1 MVFLHVERSRLWL
14 FALLFFFRLEL
25 FEAKASAASAE
36 SATKVKKTISP
47 RRVQTEEAPIEEET
61 DSLPS
66 DVLIRDAVG
75 ISLPMKLEIIPGWEI
90 FLGFSDAQKL
100 IKGRMTLNTV
110 YTPEALN
117 FVSNPELVVD
127 VENFA
132 TGEKHLMGTINLW
145 DNKSRKEKIS
155 ASKVYVGDFSQS
167 LSDFDMSCYPF
178 DYKTV
183 YFPISIQQPA
193 DAVFEL
199 QLVCAGGG
207 GQKVIDL
214 DSPNNTACEWPAP
227 GSYVGFSWDKF
238 ECKQP
243 KSWLVECRMKGIRQ
257 SNSLITAYLWPSI
270 VYSLMGFLAFGLDV
284 KMAMPR
290 IAITML
296 ALVSLTNL
304 RNQVLTL
311 VPSSGD
317 TSWMEEYFLI
327 AVTFM
332 FLNLVG
338 HTASFYLESL
348 GKIQMQKM
356 ANKVNLWGMLSVFC
370 LVISARLHV
379 RQCELVSKADSGAF
393 VAATSIAVA
402 VVFAFLAWYYRYAF
416 KELCHKIKDLPE
428 HGINALNLDQERQ
441 ESSSPM
447 TV

>member
-1 MVFLHVERSRLWL
+1 MAFHVEPSRLWL

-25 FEAKASAASAE
+25 FEAKDEAAASAK
-36 SATKVKKTISP
+36 SATKVKNKISP
-47 RRVQTEEAPIEEET
+47 RRVQTEEEVTAEEEET

-66 DVLIRDAVG
+66 DIQIRDAVG
-75 ISLPMKLEIIPGWEI
+75 ISLPIRLEVIPGWEI

-110 YTPEALN
+110 YPPEALN

-167 LSDFDMSCYPF
+167 LSEFEMSCYPF

-207 GQKVIDL
+207 AQKVVDL
-214 DSPNNTACEWPAP
+214 DFPNKTACEWPAP
-227 GSYVGFSWDKF
+227 GSYVGFSWEKF
-238 ECKQP
+238 ECAQP
-243 KSWLVECRMKGIRQ
+243 KNWLIECRMKGIRQ
-257 SNSLITAYLWPSI
+257 ANSLITAYLWPSI

-338 HTASFYLESL
+338 HTTSFYLESL

-356 ANKVNLWGMLSVFC
+356 ANKVNLWGMLSIFC
-370 LVISARLHV
+370 LVVSARLHV
-379 RQCELVSKADSGAF
+379 RQCELVSKVESGAI
-393 VAATSIAVA
+393 VAATSTAVV
-402 VVFAFLAWYYRYAF
+402 VVFAVLAWLYRYAF
-416 KELCHKIKDLPE
+416 KELFHKIKDLPE
-428 HGINALNLDQERQ
+428 QGRSALNLDHQ
-441 ESSSPM
+441 SDSPV